1 MAAKTKAST
10 AIDPKLKIRLL
21 LSLWDLGGMDKEVKQ
36 SELTNRVKLSKES
49 NSVYQKV
56 YDELEKKGAIAVS
69 KKGRSVNVSLM
80 PQGLEMLKSGLIS
93 ADFQYRPQ
101 QRVRT
106 KDFNALLNWIKHLES
121 SAPASAVA
129 EKIAFQP
136 EQISSLEEFKKV
148 ALEVYERL
156 NRDYNLDNLV
166 PIYRI
171 RREISD
177 RVSRTKFNE
186 WLLEM
191 QAIDLI
197 QLIGGEVTDITPDR
211 AEDSIT
217 TKLGALR
224 YYVQRLNA

>member
-10 AIDPKLKIRLL
+10 AIDPKLEIRLL
-21 LSLWDLGGMDKEVKQ
+21 LSLWDLGGMEKEVKQ

-49 NSVYQKV
+49 NSTYQKV

-69 KKGRSVNVSLM
+69 KKGRSVNVSLT
-80 PQGLEMLKSGLIS
+80 PQGLEILKSGLIS

-121 SAPASAVA
+121 SVPASAAA
-129 EKIAFQP
+129 EKVELPPA
-136 EQISSLEEFKKV
+136 QISSLEEFKKL

-171 RREISD
+171 RREIGD
-177 RVSRTKFNE
+177 RVSRTQFNE